1 MYRCIVL
8 FLLTYIP
15 YGLLYMACRL
25 LYRSVRFKGVRIFN
39 IFGDGFS
46 TDCSISEYKN
56 NIKSFLLLNEI
67 SVNT

>member
-1 MYRCIVL
+1 MDGIVDEDRW
-8 FLLTYIP
+8 Y
-15 YGLLYMACRL
+15 YGWYFDR
-25 LYRSVRFKGVRIFN
+25 
-39 IFGDGFS
+39 FS